1 MFKVFVGGISPE
13 GEHLLTT
20 YLNVFM
26 PDAVIEPL
34 KAVGIKGKMK
44 NHAKRQDVALV
55 IIDESLYQACVG
67 VADDVLALPKVHKY
81 VDDDGL
87 NQFLI
92 SKFGRL
98 DGVDTQESA
107 VIPPDM
113 LMQNE
118 EPVEEDSYI
127 PKSNDFLTNPDSPTV
142 PPEQLEHTD
151 TGVIHSVQED
161 EYDNLAVAPE
171 EVTSEESNN
180 ALIDEL
186 QEKLSRSEMMVRN
199 LTLQLEDKTSGSD
212 DDITAFIARIR
223 ELEVENEKLK
233 SQSISSEEDNYIN
246 LGKIAKAEQVIG
258 EFNNLK
264 AQIKKANEDK
274 SALEYD
280 KTNLTGQVELLNGQ
294 IEELKNKLAEIDILR
309 EDIASRDAQIESLTT
324 EVSSKSSE
332 IDDKVSEIEQLK
344 SEIGVLQDEVN
355 SDKEKL
361 SGLDELSTE
370 LSNKK
375 LELDNMQVDLN
386 SKQKE
391 LDTANTEIEK
401 LKSELS
407 IKVSELTSK
416 ESEITKALEMSAS
429 SDNKVTE
436 LESTVKELREKIE
449 ELQNE
454 ISNKNSEIETMQQA
468 EEQLRSD
475 ISTANKEASNQIE
488 ALNTAISEKDS
499 SIESLTARVNEL
511 TDEIAKKEELIAT
524 TNSQLSDS
532 SSSLSEQK
540 DLISSLN
547 AQIEEL
553 KNKVED
559 LNKQLET
566 KTKEISNLEE
576 ASALANDTSEVQ
588 AKAIDKA
595 LREKHEIE
603 DKLVESET
611 AKLEFESKVKELEAN
626 IEALNAKCESYDSSI
641 NLVSAD
647 KEKLENQ
654 VAQLQAD
661 LIKAKSDEE
670 NVSRLE
676 NELLEERRKSARLT
690 SEVEVLKKTD
700 DSSKTSELR
709 VEIVRLK
716 NELEQVKSAN
726 TDSNSEELERLK
738 NELNSEK
745 ELRTSLEL
753 DIVDLND
760 QISELSE
767 SVFAQ
772 MQNVAMPK
780 VPYDVTLPVPVG
792 VGENFYCVASG
803 SEESASS
810 VYQTLRKA
818 CVADSSKRIL
828 IIDLVT
834 DSSIDREFGITKI
847 VSPVNWLNGAES
859 FKSYIAGTKYPN
871 VKVIS
876 TALAYLNDL
885 FLLSIDWQKKLNDL
899 GAFNADVVVINIGCL
914 NNTVTKVLFNMFSHC
929 MKSYVITKATPVN
942 LRTVILNL
950 TGFKNLSP
958 NVSVECVNFDDKAS
972 RGMYERLTAKY
983 KAHIIQASD
992 TLKL

>member
-118 EPVEEDSYI
+118 EPAEEDSYI
-127 PKSNDFLTNPDSPTV
+127 PKSNDFLTTPDSPTV
-142 PPEQLEHTD
+142 PPEQLEQVD

-212 DDITAFIARIR
+212 DDIAAFVARIR
-223 ELEVENEKLK
+223 ELEEENEKLK
-233 SQSISSEEDNYIN
+233 SQSVSSEEDNYIN

-258 EFNNLK
+258 EFNDLK

-344 SEIGVLQDEVN
+344 AEIGVLQDEVT

-375 LELDNMQVDLN
+375 LELDNMQVDLD

-391 LDTANTEIEK
+391 LDTANAEIEK

-407 IKVSELTSK
+407 TKVNELTSK
-416 ESEITKALEMSAS
+416 ESEITEALEMSTS
-429 SDNKVTE
+429 SDSKVTE

-454 ISNKNSEIETMQQA
+454 ISSKNSEIETMQQA
-468 EEQLRSD
+468 EEKLRSD
-475 ISTANKEASNQIE
+475 ISTANEEASSQIKV
-488 ALNTAISEKDS
+488 LNTTISEKDS
-499 SIESLTARVNEL
+499 TIESLTAKVNEL
-511 TDEIAKKEELIAT
+511 TDEIAKKEELIET

-540 DLISSLN
+540 DLVSSLN

-553 KNKVED
+553 KGKVED
-559 LNKQLET
+559 LNKQLEA
-566 KTKEISNLEE
+566 KTKEISSLEE

-588 AKAIDKA
+588 AQAIDKA
-595 LREKHEIE
+595 LKEKQEIE

-611 AKLEFESKVKELEAN
+611 AKFELESKVKELEAD
-626 IEALNAKCESYDSSI
+626 IEVLNAKCESYDSSI
-641 NLVSAD
+641 NLVSAE

-709 VEIVRLK
+709 VEIARLK

-726 TDSNSEELERLK
+726 ADSNAEELERLK
-738 NELNSEK
+738 SELDSEK

-780 VPYDVTLPVPVG
+780 VPYDITLPVPVG

-803 SEESASS
+803 SEESTSS

-834 DSSIDREFGITKI
+834 DSSIDREFGISKV
-847 VSPVNWLNGAES
+847 VSPINWLNGAES
-859 FKSYIAGTKYPN
+859 FKSYIASTKYPN
-871 VKVIS
+871 VKVLS

-885 FLLSIDWQKKLNDL
+885 FLLSVDWQKKLNDL

-950 TGFKNLSP
+950 TGLKNLSP

>member
-118 EPVEEDSYI
+118 EPAEEDSYI
-127 PKSNDFLTNPDSPTV
+127 PKSNDFLTTPDSPTV
-142 PPEQLEHTD
+142 PPEQLEHVD

-171 EVTSEESNN
+171 EVTSEESNS

-212 DDITAFIARIR
+212 DDITAFVARIR
-223 ELEVENEKLK
+223 ELEEENEKLK
-233 SQSISSEEDNYIN
+233 SQSVSSEEDNYIN

-258 EFNNLK
+258 EFNDLK

-309 EDIASRDAQIESLTT
+309 EDIASRDTQIESLTT

-332 IDDKVSEIEQLK
+332 IEDKVSEIEQLK
-344 SEIGVLQDEVN
+344 AEIGVLQDEV
-355 SDKEKL
+355 
-361 SGLDELSTE
+361 
-370 LSNKK
+370 
-375 LELDNMQVDLN
+375 
-386 SKQKE
+386 
-391 LDTANTEIEK
+391 TANAEIEK
-401 LKSELS
+401 LRSELS
-407 IKVSELTSK
+407 TKVSELTSK
-416 ESEITKALEMSAS
+416 ESEITEALEMSTS
-429 SDNKVTE
+429 SDSKVAE
-436 LESTVKELREKIE
+436 LESTVQELREKIE

-454 ISNKNSEIETMQQA
+454 VNSKNSEIETMQQT
-468 EEQLRSD
+468 EEQLRSN
-475 ISTANKEASNQIE
+475 ISTANEEASSQIE
-488 ALNTAISEKDS
+488 TLNTTISEKDS
-499 SIESLTARVNEL
+499 TIESLTAKVNEL
-511 TDEIAKKEELIAT
+511 TDEITKKEELIAT

-553 KNKVED
+553 KDKVED
-559 LNKQLET
+559 LNKQLEA
-566 KTKEISNLEE
+566 KTKEISSLEE

-588 AKAIDKA
+588 AQAIDKA
-595 LREKHEIE
+595 LKEKQEIE

-611 AKLEFESKVKELEAN
+611 AKFELESKVKELEAD
-626 IEALNAKCESYDSSI
+626 IKVLNAKCESYDSSI

-709 VEIVRLK
+709 VEIARLK
-716 NELEQVKSAN
+716 NELEQAKSAN
-726 TDSNSEELERLK
+726 ADSNAEEIERLTA
-738 NELNSEK
+738 ELNSEK

-780 VPYDVTLPVPVG
+780 VPYDITLPVPVG
-792 VGENFYCVASG
+792 VGDNFYCVASG
-803 SEESASS
+803 SEESTSS

-834 DSSIDREFGITKI
+834 DSSIDREFGISKV
-847 VSPVNWLNGAES
+847 VSPINWLNGAES
-859 FKSYIAGTKYPN
+859 FKGYIASTKYPN
-871 VKVIS
+871 VKVLS

-885 FLLSIDWQKKLNDL
+885 FLLSVNWQKKLNDL